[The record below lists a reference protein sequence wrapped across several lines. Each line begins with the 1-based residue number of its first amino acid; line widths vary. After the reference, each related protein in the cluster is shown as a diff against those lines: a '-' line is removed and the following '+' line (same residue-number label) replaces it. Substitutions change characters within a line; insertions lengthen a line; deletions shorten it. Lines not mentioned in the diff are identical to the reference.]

1 MVESEH
7 VSDGEADTIS
17 MSIADRIQNEMT
29 YPGQV
34 KIVVIRE
41 KRSMAVAK

>member
-1 MVESEH
+1 
-7 VSDGEADTIS
+7 